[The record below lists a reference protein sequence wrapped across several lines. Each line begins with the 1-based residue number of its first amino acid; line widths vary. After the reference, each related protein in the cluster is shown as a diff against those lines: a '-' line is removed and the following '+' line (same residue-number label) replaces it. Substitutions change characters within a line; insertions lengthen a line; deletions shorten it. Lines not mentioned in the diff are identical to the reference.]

1 LRGKRPPSGQSRSN
15 VARIDSHGTCMTRSS
30 ISSIGAACVEAW
42 RHALALTVRERDRL
56 ITEIAQVRG
65 LMPLLMKSRNG
76 EKWSSADKAEL
87 RLHFRRL
94 CTISPYLVLA
104 VVPGSFV
111 ALPILAWWL
120 DRRRNRIADTSP
132 VAMPDVALAAPH
144 NAQRRRQLEQGQ

>member
-1 LRGKRPPSGQSRSN
+1 
-15 VARIDSHGTCMTRSS
+15 
-30 ISSIGAACVEAW
+30 VEAW